1 MPETLFSPAIHSPAE
16 DGPLGVEGARPG
28 LVADKHD
35 VHVQQYHNRQ
45 VVSVRGIPAV
55 GAFWPDSWYDYVM
68 LVMLG
73 GISERLCCVP

>member
-35 VHVQQYHNRQ
+35 VDIEEDDNHQI
-45 VVSVRGIPAV
+45 VSVGEIPEAQSC
-55 GAFWPDSWYDYVM
+55 GSKYFS
-68 LVMLG
+68 
-73 GISERLCCVP
+73 ISNAERV